1 MKHNCNSIRH
11 IYRIQ
16 NCFESVIITILA
28 LRVTYKSIG
37 LVAMLVRTEE
47 ITDIAMEDVCK
58 ACPAGRFLGVCWH
71 QKEQKESEESSYAG
85 YITSGAVLFFFV
97 LVRS

>member
-16 NCFESVIITILA
+16 NCFESVIITFLA

-47 ITDIAMEDVCK
+47 ITDIAMEVFAK
-58 ACPAGRFLGVCWH
+58 RALLG
-71 QKEQKESEESSYAG
+71 G
-85 YITSGAVLFFFV
+85 F
-97 LVRS
+97 